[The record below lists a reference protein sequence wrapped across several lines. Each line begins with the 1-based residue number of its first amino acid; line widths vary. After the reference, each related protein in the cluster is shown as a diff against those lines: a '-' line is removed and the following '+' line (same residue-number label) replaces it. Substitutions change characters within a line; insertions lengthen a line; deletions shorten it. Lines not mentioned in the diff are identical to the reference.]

1 MAEHA
6 KRHLWRCNG
15 FLRQHFDRHF
25 KECEWHV
32 NDRPAGRMMTDA
44 PRSVCLRQALNGC
57 PYTP

>member
-25 KECEWHV
+25 KECEWHF
-32 NDRPAGRMMTDA
+32 NDRPARRMVTT
-44 PRSVCLRQALNGC
+44 LRERRACARL
-57 PYTP
+57 